1 MGFWD
6 FDFWGK
12 EVILSCANELTQWN
26 RVMDFRRFHCS
37 CKSADWW
44 NSTVFSMSITRCGMT
59 YAGWPCALSLASL
72 RWSIAAWQVVQP
84 MLESYVCQLYCV
96 RSPHSVL
103 HCTGHLVV
111 SLFHTSTMWHDDF
124 SIGGGGF
131 PHSGTGGRATWAS
144 SWALFWWSCIFRS
157 GELLWSSLGI
167 YRTLQALL
175 LVFYSIY
182 PWNTVLL
189 WLWSVWS
196 GMACWLLFMSASL
209 CEDTC
214 NVKVLGCH
222 RKTLKLESLSLWP
235 RYTPGVRIT
244 FVDENIPR
252 WWGQGNE
259 YRSLPDI
266 VLSVFNQAVIS
277 VVWLFRVHPN
287 SLQRIWIKQVDI
299 KIRERVIFASRLKF
313 EALI

>member
-72 RWSIAAWQVVQP
+72 HWSIAAWQVVQP

-124 SIGGGGF
+124 SIGGV
-131 PHSGTGGRATWAS
+131 PS
-144 SWALFWWSCIFRS
+144 FWNRWSCNLSFFLSVVLVVMHFPVRRA
-157 GELLWSSLGI
+157 SLKHLKNLQN
-167 YRTLQALL
+167 LQALSTAPSILFYLPVEHSFVMALVCLIWDGL
-175 LVFYSIY
+175 LAVVYVCI
-182 PWNTVLL
+182 P
-189 WLWSVWS
+189 VW
-196 GMACWLLFMSASL
+196 
-209 CEDTC
+209 
-214 NVKVLGCH
+214 
-222 RKTLKLESLSLWP
+222 
-235 RYTPGVRIT
+235 RY
-244 FVDENIPR
+244 
-252 WWGQGNE
+252 
-259 YRSLPDI
+259 L
-266 VLSVFNQAVIS
+266 
-277 VVWLFRVHPN
+277 
-287 SLQRIWIKQVDI
+287 
-299 KIRERVIFASRLKF
+299 
-313 EALI
+313 